1 MPGCR
6 VYYYGDCRLKLYTN
20 ALIVTNDPEMG
31 VIPDGCLGIDQGRIV
46 HVGSEESV
54 PRMEPEQ
61 RVDIGGKV
69 VLPGQIVA
77 HTHLYSFLARGL
89 SPAGAPANFVEQLEK
104 MWWRLDSALNPED
117 VHWSAVG
124 GSLSALLCGTTTLLD
139 HHASPSCIRGSLET
153 IARAYDEIGIRGA
166 LAYEITDRN
175 GETGA
180 AEGLEE
186 NRSAVEWAKR
196 NPEFLA
202 ARTGL
207 HASFTLSDKTL
218 DAVAEKL
225 GDAGVHVH
233 VAEDR
238 FDVEQA
244 RRKYGEGV
252 IERLAKRGLLN
263 ESSILAHG
271 VHLDEEELEVVAG
284 SGAFLIHNPMSN
296 MNNGVGAVD
305 LSTCDRLGVNL
316 AIGTDGMGPDPAPDI
331 KAALILQRHKHG
343 NPSVAW
349 DLVERMY
356 CEGNSE
362 IGTRIFG
369 VELGR
374 LRIDSA
380 ADFVVRNYDPP
391 TPITKENWWG
401 HFLFG
406 LSAAPVDRVLIGGKE
421 LVRNGEA
428 TSIDTDRVW
437 RSCRECARK
446 LWQRW

>member
-1 MPGCR
+1 MHYHG
-6 VYYYGDCRLKLYTN
+6 GCRLKLYTN
-20 ALIVTNDPEMG
+20 ALIVTNDHEG
-31 VIPDGCLGIDQGRIV
+31 GIIPGGCIGIDRGRIV
-46 HVGSEESV
+46 YVGSEKFAPPVAFE
-54 PRMEPEQ
+54 RK
-61 RVDIGGKV
+61 VDLGGKV
-69 VLPGQIVA
+69 VLPGMIVA

-89 SPAGAPANFVEQLEK
+89 SPAGASSNFVEQLEK
-104 MWWRLDSALNPED
+104 MWWRLDFALDLED
-117 VHWSAVG
+117 VYWSAIG
-124 GSLSALLCGTTTLLD
+124 GALSALLCGTTTLLD
-139 HHASPSCIRGSLET
+139 HHASPSCIRGSLEA
-153 IARAYDEIGIRGA
+153 IARAYGEVGIRGA

-175 GETGA
+175 GEAGA

-186 NRSAVEWAKR
+186 NKRGLESAKE

-218 DAVAEKL
+218 DAVSEKL
-225 GDAGVHVH
+225 GDAGVHIH

-263 ESSILAHG
+263 KSSILAHG
-271 VHLDEEELEVVAG
+271 VHLCEEELEAVAD

-296 MNNGVGAVD
+296 MNNGVGVVD
-305 LSTCDRLGVNL
+305 LSTCDRLGVKL

-331 KAALILQRHKHG
+331 KTALILQRHKHC

-349 DLVERMY
+349 GLVERMY
-356 CEGNSE
+356 CDGNSE
-362 IGTRIFG
+362 IATRIFG

-374 LRIDSA
+374 LRIGSA

-406 LSAAPVDRVLIGGKE
+406 LSAAPVDRVLVGGKE
-421 LVRNGEA
+421 LVSNGEA

-437 RSCRECARK
+437 RSCRERARK